1 MRIAVDV
8 TPLSVPRSGI
18 GNYIR
23 GAVSGL
29 GAAGCEAVPF
39 ALTDRE
45 GAGRIA
51 AALGGGEPRI
61 LRAPAANVARRGWS
75 ALGRPPLERWLGAVD
90 AALLSDWWYPPQRGG
105 LRATVV
111 HDLVPLHHPEWVS
124 RRTLLGHRATYSRLL
139 PGCDVVFA
147 NSAYTRD
154 DAVQTLGLDPA
165 RVVVARPGVDAR
177 FTVDGPAADLGT
189 PYVLAL
195 GTLEPRKN
203 LAALVEAKRRHSGL
217 PEVALVGGEGWGD
230 VPSLEAPGVRRLG
243 YVDDE
248 RAVELMRG
256 AACLVFPSLYEGFGM
271 PVVEAMACG
280 CPVACS
286 SQPSHD
292 EACGDAAVRFDA
304 ADPDDLARAVREIL
318 ATRDALRERG
328 LAHARGFTWAATG
341 AAIRDGYRSSSP

>member
-29 GAAGCEAVPF
+29 DAAGCEVVPF
-39 ALTDRE
+39 ALTDD
-45 GAGRIA
+45 AGSERIA
-51 AALGGGEPRI
+51 AALGDRGARV
-61 LRAPAANVARRGWS
+61 LRVPAANVVRRGWS
-75 ALGRPPLERWLGAVD
+75 ALGRPPLERWVGPVD
-90 AALLSDWWYPPQRGG
+90 AALLSDWWHPPQGAG
-105 LRATVV
+105 LRSAVV

-124 RRTLLGHRATYSRLL
+124 KRTLLGHRATYRRLL

-154 DAVQTLGLDPA
+154 DAVRTLGLDPR
-165 RVVVARPGVDAR
+165 RVVVAHPGVDAR
-177 FTVDGPAADLGT
+177 FRADGPPPDPAT

-203 LAALVEAKRRHSGL
+203 LAALIEAKRRHPDL
-217 PEVALVGGEGWGD
+217 PEIAIVGGEGWGD
-230 VPSLEAPGVRRLG
+230 APSLDVPGVSRLG
-243 YVDDE
+243 YVDDQ
-248 RAVELMRG
+248 RAVELLRG
-256 AACLVFPSLYEGFGM
+256 ASCLVFPSLYEGFGM

-286 SQPSHD
+286 SHPSLD
-292 EACGDAAVRFDA
+292 EACGDAAVRFDPTE
-304 ADPDDLARAVREIL
+304 PDELARAVGEVLASRE
-318 ATRDALRERG
+318 TLRERG
-328 LAHARGFTWAATG
+328 LAHARRFTWAATG
-341 AAIRDGYRSSSP
+341 AAIRDGYRSSSA

>member
-23 GAVSGL
+23 GAVAGL

-39 ALTDRE
+39 ALTDE
-45 GAGRIA
+45 AGAGRID
-51 AALGGGEPRI
+51 AALGGREARI
-61 LRAPAANVARRGWS
+61 LRAPAANVVRRGWS
-75 ALGRPPLERWLGAVD
+75 AVSRPALERLVGSVD
-90 AALLSDWWYPPQRGG
+90 ATLLSDWWYPPQRGG

-124 RRTLLGHRATYSRLL
+124 RRTLLGHRATYRRLL

-154 DAVQTLGLDPA
+154 DAVRTLGLDPA

-177 FTVDGPAADLGT
+177 FRPDGPAADAAA

-203 LAALVEAKRRHSGL
+203 LSALVEAKRRHPSL
-217 PEVALVGGEGWGD
+217 PDVALVGGEGWGEI
-230 VPSLEAPGVRRLG
+230 PSLEAPGVRRLG
-243 YVDDE
+243 YVDDD
-248 RAVELMRG
+248 RTVELLRG

-280 CPVACS
+280 CPVVCS
-286 SQPSHD
+286 SHPSLD
-292 EACGDAAVRFDA
+292 EACGDAAARFDP
-304 ADPDDLARAVREIL
+304 ADPDDLARAVAEALTAREE
-318 ATRDALRERG
+318 LRERG
-328 LAHARGFTWAATG
+328 LAHAGRFTWAATG
-341 AAIRDGYRSSSP
+341 VAIRDGYRSSSA

>member
-29 GAAGCEAVPF
+29 EAAGCEVVPF
-39 ALTDRE
+39 ALTDE
-45 GAGRIA
+45 GGAERVG
-51 AALGGGEPRI
+51 AALGGSGARV
-61 LRAPAANVARRGWS
+61 LRAPAANVVRRGWS
-75 ALGRPPLERWLGAVD
+75 ALGRPALERWLGSVD
-90 AALLSDWWYPPQRGG
+90 ATLLSDWWYPSQRRG

-124 RRTLLGHRATYSRLL
+124 KRTLLGHRATYRRLL
-139 PGCDVVFA
+139 PGCNVVFA

-154 DAVQTLGLDPA
+154 DAVRTLGLDPG
-165 RVVVARPGVDAR
+165 RVVVAHPGVDPR
-177 FTVDGPAADLGT
+177 FRVDGPVYDLGT

-203 LAALVEAKRRHSGL
+203 LSALVEAKRRRPGL
-217 PEVALVGGEGWGD
+217 PDVLIVGGEGWGD
-230 VPSLEAPGVRRLG
+230 VPSLDAPGVRRLG

-248 RAVELMRG
+248 RAVELLRG

-286 SQPSHD
+286 SHPSLD
-292 EACGDAAVRFDA
+292 EACGDAAARFD
-304 ADPDDLARAVREIL
+304 PGEPGDLARAVDEALAKRDRMREI
-318 ATRDALRERG
+318 G
-328 LAHARGFTWAATG
+328 LAHASRFTWSATG
-341 AAIRDGYRSSSP
+341 TALRDGYLSSSP